1 MAEYSAM
8 FIENRSLFF
17 QEMFPKSPAYRLK
30 QFEAAF
36 FTPGFRSIEDITT
49 LSKEERSK
57 LSVCPWLSITSAKV
71 LSAKKGDTFKAIM
84 TLHDDKEIETVLM
97 QNARGHWTVC
107 VSSQIGCAMACTFCA
122 TGTMG
127 FTRNLTVDEIVD
139 QYRFWAMFLEDR
151 PELPPRITNI
161 VFMGMGEPL
170 ANYQNV
176 KNCIESIL
184 KHTEIGPTRIT
195 VSTVGLI
202 PMLTKILNDETWPP
216 VRLAVSL
223 HSADPKTRSAIMPSS
238 YPQFLDKL
246 VEWTD
251 AYFQKFSTRR
261 RHITFEYVMLSK
273 VNDTAKHAQALIRF
287 ARRVGKVRINLIP
300 YNFTGEVYRDSLP
313 ADFAQFEEALRE
325 AGVLVTKRR
334 TMGDDIAAACGQLV
348 VENGKAK
355 TIARPVSLKQDEQEI
370 K

>member
-1 MAEYSAM
+1 MAEYSVM
-8 FIENRSLFF
+8 FIVNRSQFF
-17 QEMFPKSPAYRLK
+17 QEILPAGPSYRLR

-36 FTPGFRSIEDITT
+36 FTPGFRGIDDITT
-49 LSKEERSK
+49 LSRSERDALK
-57 LSVCPWLSITSAKV
+57 DCPWLCLKAVKV
-71 LSAKKGDTFKAIM
+71 LSAKKGDTYKAIM
-84 TLHDDKEIETVLM
+84 TLHDDKEIESVLM
-97 QNARGHWTVC
+97 QNARGHWSLC

-139 QYRFWAMFLEDR
+139 QYRFWMMFLEDR
-151 PELPPRITNI
+151 PELPERITNI

-176 KNCIESIL
+176 KDCIQTIL
-184 KHTEIGPTRIT
+184 KYTDIGPTRIT

-202 PMLTKILNDETWPP
+202 PMLTQILNDETWPP

-223 HSADPKTRSAIMPSS
+223 HSADPKTRTDIMPSS

-246 VEWTD
+246 YEWTEK
-251 AYFQKFSTRR
+251 YFAKFASRR
-261 RHITFEYVMLSK
+261 RHLTFEYVMLSK
-273 VNDTAKHAQALIRF
+273 VNDTSDHAKALIRF

-300 YNFTGEVYRDSLP
+300 YNFTGEIYRDSLP
-313 ADFAQFEEALRE
+313 ADFARFERELRE
-325 AGVLVTKRR
+325 AGVMVTRRR

-348 VENGKAK
+348 VENSKVK
-355 TIARPVSLKQDEQEI
+355 TNL
-370 K
+370 